1 MRLFDSH
8 SHINGPEF
16 DADRPEVLAHMHEAG
31 LEGAMVVA
39 CDYGEEEKLFDVLDM
54 APGYLFGAWALHPE
68 YKERRECTVD
78 EIIAICRDPRIRA
91 VGETGLDY
99 HWCKGDLAWQ
109 KNRFARH
116 IEAAKILGKPVIVH
130 AREAESDALD
140 ILSAHD
146 AGSVG
151 FVMHCFG
158 GTLDDAR
165 RTLDLGGLLSF
176 TGVLTF
182 KSARGLRDI
191 AAQLPLDRMMVETD
205 CPYMAPVPYRGKRC
219 DPAFVTE
226 TAKMLAL
233 LKGVDPEEAA
243 AVTTDTARRFFKL

>member
-16 DADRPEVLAHMHEAG
+16 DADRPEVLARMHEAG

-39 CDYGEEEKLFDVLDM
+39 CDYG
-54 APGYLFGAWALHPE
+54 
-68 YKERRECTVD
+68 KERRECTVD

-158 GTLDDAR
+158 GTIDDAR
-165 RTLDLGGLLSF
+165 RTLDLGGL
-176 TGVLTF
+176 LTF

-219 DPAFVTE
+219 EPAFVTE